1 MAAEVARCPYSGRGI
16 GGNAHDYNLALT
28 QVPDLITE
36 LTNSAA
42 RQSEASLVRT
52 IDPDCMK
59 KVWSHV
65 LANSF
70 GPPPETSGNSDEDEE
85 NGQNNL
91 RCSVASINTA
101 VNFANTCNFCKLSY
115 RDQKTELD
123 AETVV
128 TKVGEEAKNGESDGN
143 YYKQRFLISKIKGGL
158 WLPLKAEGSETW
170 ILIYRNR
177 DTRCMKA
184 YNKVVCCF
192 ATIVSENAYNCVEI
206 CLDDA
211 MVLFSGH
218 DLKKALWNHDDLT
231 VKRRSTKGGGKL
243 INTYFDDAVDSE
255 FHKNIHDENDLINDT
270 VEFSYYLSVT
280 SDFFNKRLVIKTGS
294 TTAACWN
301 DRCFTLEPIELRKFA
316 TAMGADDIVDVAI
329 CRGAGEAGAL
339 SSLTKAMHAFLISG
353 APLRRTA
360 SLSALLAS
368 LSSSS
373 VTVISRS
380 SYVSSL
386 RSGIFTLPFAS
397 TLDLPCARRTAVPS
411 LSQPP
416 RPSQAGTST
425 QHTAAHTHAG
435 AHLGIEEL
443 SLPVEGDLKLVQR
456 ELLLLPRL
464 HGDVARH
471 LLHFAH
477 LAATGAVVEDH
488 NVAEQLCQALLGPLG
503 QVLLRPV
510 PAVDVSS
517 ILPFLDDPT
526 LITLADLR
534 HVSWRWTSRVH
545 NLRG

>member
-1 MAAEVARCPYSGRGI
+1 VARHPYSGRGI

-42 RQSEASLVRT
+42 RQSETTLIRM

-59 KVWSHV
+59 KIWSHV
-65 LANSF
+65 LANTF
-70 GPPPETSGNSDEDEE
+70 GPPPETSGNTDEDEE

-128 TKVGEEAKNGESDGN
+128 TEVGEEAKNGESDGN
-143 YYKQRFLISKIKGGL
+143 YYKQRFLITKIKGGL

-218 DLKKALWNHDDLT
+218 DLKKALWSHDDLT

-270 VEFSYYLSVT
+270 VEFSYYLSAT

-294 TTAACWN
+294 KTTAACWK

-316 TAMGADDIVDVAI
+316 TAMGAYDIVDVAI
-329 CRGAGEAGAL
+329 CRGAGEAGG
-339 SSLTKAMHAFLISG
+339 SI
-353 APLRRTA
+353 
-360 SLSALLAS
+360 
-368 LSSSS
+368 
-373 VTVISRS
+373 ISRYDTVLGYGKRKRENEENS
-380 SYVSSL
+380 EPYQK
-386 RSGIFTLPFAS
+386 RTSGQIADKKMKQTITYLNETNDDGTVTLPMDVIQETRGHQDDGVQDAQYKQ
-397 TLDLPCARRTAVPS
+397 LDTA
-411 LSQPP
+411 
-416 RPSQAGTST
+416 
-425 QHTAAHTHAG
+425 
-435 AHLGIEEL
+435 
-443 SLPVEGDLKLVQR
+443 D
-456 ELLLLPRL
+456 
-464 HGDVARH
+464 DDDD
-471 LLHFAH
+471 
-477 LAATGAVVEDH
+477 DH
-488 NVAEQLCQALLGPLG
+488 M
-503 QVLLRPV
+503 
-510 PAVDVSS
+510 
-517 ILPFLDDPT
+517 DD
-526 LITLADLR
+526 
-534 HVSWRWTSRVH
+534 
-545 NLRG
+545 N